1 MPDTVEIK
9 SNKVNGWNEWSRFVL
24 KELERLNRCYEKLD
38 GKIDKLSERQVLV
51 RVKTAGIGAAVS
63 LIVTI
68 VTILI
73 ATAIKGS

>member
-1 MPDTVEIK
+1 MPGE
-9 SNKVNGWNEWSRFVL
+9 NGWNEWSRFVL
-24 KELERLNRCYEKLD
+24 KELERLNRCYESVDKKLD
-38 GKIDKLSERQVLV
+38 KMNEQLVLM

-73 ATAIKGS
+73 ATAIRGS

>member
-1 MPDTVEIK
+1 MPGE
-9 SNKVNGWNEWSRFVL
+9 NGWNEWSRFVL
-24 KELERLNRCYEKLD
+24 KELERLNRCYESVDKKLD
-38 GKIDKLSERQVLV
+38 KMNEQLVLM